1 MNRVLQC
8 DKIDSCGKLVSIPEL
23 QLFNFCEYD
32 VYVRSGWAYTT
43 KDSILFYFLLLI
55 VGLTA
60 FLKNVLLKKGATSTK
75 TYKFLI
81 PSHIL
86 VTLKIQ
92 IILLNIMLSI

>member
-55 VGLTA
+55 VGLTG
-60 FLKNVLLKKGATSTK
+60 FLKNVLLKKALHQRKHTN
-75 TYKFLI
+75 F
-81 PSHIL
+81 
-86 VTLKIQ
+86 
-92 IILLNIMLSI
+92 